1 MLRTEASPASSKG
14 ESDVFEYKIIKSK
27 THTGLEQE
35 INKAAS
41 DGWEPLTVYAW
52 NSGWSTADHAVV
64 LRRPAVGA

>member
-1 MLRTEASPASSKG
+1 M
-14 ESDVFEYKIIKSK
+14 FEYKIIKSK

-64 LRRPAVGA
+64 LRRSAASGQ